1 MGVCRQSI
9 ERGSPVHSVLWLPGN
24 EAFMSVEGTRIVKL
38 DLTGKVLDTYHFE
51 RLEIHDVCITPDGQ
65 RLLGFGTL
73 VSSGAGLK
81 PCKCRAEKQI
91 IVYNLD
97 RRIIETHVPLLHT
110 IRDITLSRSGQFALI
125 SHEQKVPPQL
135 WKLVAFYDWERVDP
149 IQAITLSLRH
159 TYIPKTAVDFAGSSS
174 FGGRD
179 DELVLC
185 AGKAGDIHIWDRESA
200 SYLHHIPPPALGG
213 DMTCIAWN
221 PAADPFMF
229 ASGSHDGTV
238 QIWTTPRMPPG
249 NSSSRPAP
257 VTPLTEAS
265 ESPAQST
272 QPRAPSLHAV
282 GPVLRERGQQYTPA
296 LEHDSV
302 DITEKYG
309 RLSEVLE
316 VSSESLNDIVSRR
329 HSWV

>member
-229 ASGSHDGTV
+229 ASGSHDGRCRSGQPQGCLQAIQV
-238 QIWTTPRMPPG
+238 RVLLPSHRLQKHP
-249 NSSSRPAP
+249 SRPLNQLNQGLR
-257 VTPLTEAS
+257 VCTPLVRSYENAVSNTH
-265 ESPAQST
+265 
-272 QPRAPSLHAV
+272 PR
-282 GPVLRERGQQYTPA
+282 
-296 LEHDSV
+296 
-302 DITEKYG
+302 
-309 RLSEVLE
+309 
-316 VSSESLNDIVSRR
+316 SSMIPLISRKNMAD
-329 HSWV
+329 